1 MYIYTRS
8 LCIYSLYDGQLDCSY
23 ILDTNKAHRC
33 YENSCTSM
41 CVKSTHLKR
50 IIIFRNV
57 PMVAPVEDWPMKL
70 SVKQC
75 HILWLNTLGCPHA
88 SLPC

>member
-8 LCIYSLYDGQLDCSY
+8 LCIYPLYDGQLVCSY
-23 ILDTNKAHRC
+23 ILDTNEAHRC

-41 CVKSTHLKR
+41 CVKSTPLKR

-57 PMVAPVEDWPMKL
+57 PMVAPVEDWPMKS
-70 SVKQC
+70 SVNQG
-75 HILWLNTLGCPHA
+75 HILWLNTLDCLHA
-88 SLPC
+88 SLSC